1 MFDAYQAQIEVYL
14 AKLSVPSPWGIG
26 LFDSITVIAGGLS
39 ILCFLL
45 FVMVNRSPRP
55 RDEDER
61 PTRVLLNKA
70 KKAEKKESYKEAGEL
85 YLAARH
91 YMKAAKVFVQIE
103 DFNNAA
109 EACLLNND
117 YSNAAKCLVRIGDH
131 AKAAELFLKARDYT
145 SAAQNLRVAGRLGEA
160 APLFARGGHPVEAAG
175 CYSSIGFYQKAGELL
190 AGAEEY
196 DQAAPFLLR
205 TLQERN
211 SGRDSSLTIEE
222 DAVSGNL
229 ARLASKC
236 FLDSGQKL
244 KAAQALELG
253 GLFSN
258 AGHLY
263 EELGEKGIASELYI
277 KGKDTTAAA
286 RVLESSDHADEG
298 ALRVAEALLEEGKP
312 IEAAELFARLGEW
325 NRAAKLFIE
334 NDLKDLAVEA
344 FAQHGDH
351 RSAAELLI
359 ELGRPA
365 DAAAMLMEAG
375 KPEEAAHIYGKMG
388 EKESELEALIKAGAH
403 FQAAKHLLGLGK
415 KAEATEE
422 LQKVEPD
429 DNNFRDANVLLGA
442 IFFEKKQWSIAI
454 ASYQKALSEEN
465 VRRDHLESFYRYAI
479 SLKEDGQLQGAYSIL
494 ERVLLVDYHY
504 KDVKDQVQA
513 IKGMLN
519 ASSPELSAPFL
530 PSSPD
535 ATMVAQGG
543 DQARKSSRYQILE
556 ELGRGGM
563 GVVYKASDTLLDRI
577 VAYKVLPPHVQKD
590 GKVLDMFLREAR
602 SAARL
607 SHPNIVTIFDADEDR
622 GEFFIIMELVEGE
635 SLKELLLQQ
644 GKFPVKTALVLTAQV
659 FKALAYAHAK
669 GIVHRDIKPANLL
682 WAKSEKQIKITD
694 FGLARIIEEGRKTHT
709 QMAGTP
715 YYMAPEQI
723 VGGNVDHQ
731 ADQYAM
737 GITLYEF
744 VTGTVPFKDG
754 DVLYHHVHTAPKP
767 PETLNPDLSEPLSDF
782 IMKCIAKESDKRF
795 PDVDAALT
803 ELKGLLT

>member
-14 AKLSVPSPWGIG
+14 AKLSIPSPWGIG
-26 LFDSITVIAGGLS
+26 LFDSITVIAGGLAL
-39 ILCFLL
+39 LCFLI
-45 FVMVNRSPRP
+45 FVMVNRAPAS

-61 PTRVLLNKA
+61 SVRVLLKKA

-85 YLAARH
+85 YLAAKH

-103 DFNNAA
+103 DFDKAA
-109 EACLLNND
+109 ESCLLNND
-117 YSNAAKCLVRIGDH
+117 YGNAAKCLVRIGDH
-131 AKAAELFLKARDYT
+131 AQAAELFLKARDYT
-145 SAAQNLRVAGRLGEA
+145 SAAQNLHTIGRLGEA
-160 APLFARGGHPVEAAG
+160 APLFAKGGHPVKSAE
-175 CYSSIGFYQKAGELL
+175 CYASIGFYQKTGELL
-190 AGAEEY
+190 AEAEEY
-196 DQAAPFLLR
+196 DQAAPYLLR
-205 TLQERN
+205 TLQERT
-211 SGRDSSLTIEE
+211 SRRDSSLTLEE
-222 DAVSGNL
+222 DAVSGNI

-236 FLDSGQKL
+236 FIDTGQKL

-253 GLFSN
+253 GLFSD
-258 AGHLY
+258 AGHLF
-263 EELGEKGIASELYI
+263 EELGEKGKASELYI

-286 RVLESSDHADEG
+286 RVLESSDHGDEN
-298 ALRVAEALLEEGKP
+298 ALRIAEALLEEGKS

-334 NDLKDLAVEA
+334 NGLKDLAIEA
-344 FAQHGDH
+344 YAQHGDH
-351 RSAAELLI
+351 KSAADLLI
-359 ELGRPA
+359 DMGRSA
-365 DAAAMLMEAG
+365 DAASMLMEAG
-375 KPEEAAHIYGKMG
+375 KPEDAARIYGKMG
-388 EKESELEALIKAGAH
+388 EKENELEALVKAGAH
-403 FQAAKHLLGLGK
+403 FQASKYFLELGK
-415 KAEATEE
+415 KVEATEE

-429 DNNFRDANVLLGA
+429 DSNFSEANILLGE
-442 IFFEKKQWSIAI
+442 IFFDKKQWSLAI

-465 VRRDHLESFYRYAI
+465 VRRDNLESFYRYAS
-479 SLKEDGQLQGAYSIL
+479 SLKEDGQLQGALSIL
-494 ERVLLVDYHY
+494 EKILLVDYHY
-504 KDVKDQVQA
+504 RDIKDQVQA
-513 IKGMLN
+513 IKGVLN
-519 ASSPELSAPFL
+519 ASSPGLSAPFL

-535 ATMVAQGG
+535 ATMVAPGG
-543 DQARKSSRYQILE
+543 DQARKSDRYQIIE

-590 GKVLDMFLREAR
+590 RKILDMFLREAR

-607 SHPNIVTIFDADEDR
+607 SHPNIVTIFDADEDK
-622 GEFFIIMELVEGE
+622 GEFFIIMELVEGD

-644 GKFPVKTALVLTAQV
+644 GKFPVKTALVLAAQV
-659 FKALAYAHAK
+659 FKALAYAHGK

-682 WAKSEKQIKITD
+682 WAKSDKQVKITD
-694 FGLARIIEEGRKTHT
+694 FGLARVIEEGRKTHT

-723 VGGNVDHQ
+723 IGGTVDHQ

-744 VTGTVPFKDG
+744 VTGTVPFKEG
-754 DVLYHHVHTAPKP
+754 DVLYHHVHTEPKP
-767 PETLNPDLSEPLSDF
+767 PETHNPDLTEPLSSF

-795 PDVDAALT
+795 TDVEAALL